1 MRESILMSKLKI
13 ITPRSQLIEKV
24 AAEFAGIFYD
34 AARSSGLKII
44 NLKGTKI
51 DLIKCKSAKIFAR
64 KYLEKFIADAVQH
77 LISLLG
83 RQDIPETAKSEI
95 YEAIMERTNDEQLDT
110 LAKSTGG
117 RLPEFEQTIL
127 YKPDNEKPKPII
139 VKDIN
144 SEDASGKT

>member
-1 MRESILMSKLKI
+1 MSKLKI

-24 AAEFAGIFYD
+24 SAEFAGIFYD

-77 LISLLG
+77 LTSMLG
-83 RQDIPETAKSEI
+83 RSDIPDSHKLEI
-95 YEAIMERTNDEQLDT
+95 YEALMERVNDPQLDV
-110 LAKSTGG
+110 LAKSTQG
-117 RLPEFEQTIL
+117 RLPEYEQSIL

-144 SEDASGKT
+144 SEDASRKT